1 MSEQKCSYLK
11 IEKVINMANAGDS
24 YVVTL
29 SRAHLEWGIHR
40 YTFTRDRI
48 YGEGYLPIPVRYARN
63 YEIYNTN
70 FTRNRDVL
78 GENIFNCQSVDGFL
92 NCRMKA
98 QGCSRAGDC
107 YAKQFSVDDNLR
119 ALGAWYAH
127 VGATVGDQV
136 RVTWLNETDML
147 IEKL

>member
-1 MSEQKCSYLK
+1 MNKQKCLYYK
-11 IEKVINMANAGDS
+11 IRKVLNMANRGDT
-24 YVVTL
+24 YTVTL
-29 SRAHLEWGIHR
+29 RDSHLGWGDYR
-40 YTFTRDRI
+40 RTDTRERRD
-48 YGEGYLPIPVRYARN
+48 GEAYLPIPARYARE

-70 FTRNRDVL
+70 GTGNRDVL
-78 GENIFNCQSVDGFL
+78 GENIFNCQSTDGFL
-92 NCRMKA
+92 DCRMKA

-107 YAKQFSVDDNLR
+107 YAKQFSVNDNLR
-119 ALGAWYAH
+119 ALGDWYAH